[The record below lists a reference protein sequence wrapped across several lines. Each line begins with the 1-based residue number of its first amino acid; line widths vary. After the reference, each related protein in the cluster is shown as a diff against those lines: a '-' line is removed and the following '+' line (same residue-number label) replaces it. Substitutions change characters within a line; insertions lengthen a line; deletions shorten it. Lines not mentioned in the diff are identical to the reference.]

1 MQRVGGGGGVWWV
14 LLVGWMLGW
23 VGAAGGGVGIDR
35 VGGGVG
41 CFSAHNKAPTNFDIC
56 NQNCRF

>member
-1 MQRVGGGGGVWWV
+1 
-14 LLVGWMLGW
+14 MLGW

-41 CFSAHNKAPTNFDIC
+41 CFSAHNKTQPILTFAIKIADFKLYFIGSEGLLLVVLIT
-56 NQNCRF
+56 